1 MRGRNLLKRKGESWE
16 GFTIRKEGDANHFQ
30 NRHSSAISTHTLR
43 KEGDGRVP
51 RLVQNLL
58 ISTHTLRKEG
68 DMSILQYAA
77 FAGDFNPHPPQ
88 GGCLYLLCYVF
99 RIRLISTH
107 TLRKEGDAGE
117 LMLYQ

>member
-68 DMSILQYAA
+68 DTVDGKSKARYAY
-77 FAGDFNPHPPQ
+77 FNPHPPQ
-88 GGCLYLLCYVF
+88 GG
-99 RIRLISTH
+99 
-107 TLRKEGDAGE
+107 
-117 LMLYQ
+117 